1 MKTYHFYTVV
11 LISLL
16 LVSKYCAS
24 AEEPKSKWLNDNPC
38 MIKVVITNTVVDGVT
53 TTSKEE
59 ILNVKTVMMVPTIGN
74 YLLSFTIQELRY
86 LLIVDR
92 MQDQIIH
99 LRRLGCFV

>member
-16 LVSKYCAS
+16 LVASIVS

-38 MIKVVITNTVVDGVT
+38 MIKVVVTNTVVDGVT

-59 ILNVKTVMMVPTIGN
+59 NLKCKDG
-74 YLLSFTIQELRY
+74 
-86 LLIVDR
+86 
-92 MQDQIIH
+92 
-99 LRRLGCFV
+99 

>member
-16 LVSKYCAS
+16 LVASIVS
-24 AEEPKSKWLNDNPC
+24 AEEPKSKWLNENPC

-59 ILNVKTVMMVPTIGN
+59 VLKCKDGYAVSYTHLTLPTI
-74 YLLSFTIQELRY
+74 LL
-86 LLIVDR
+86 V
-92 MQDQIIH
+92 
-99 LRRLGCFV
+99 